1 MRQVQGFE
9 IGEVLRGAFAVYA
22 RNWLAFAL
30 LALITFAPLCVL
42 FALDPRI
49 LGDPAFPL
57 PPEDAKDVAAQRAY
71 VAEFFAA
78 IKSMTVALGSYMAV
92 YTFCS
97 AWLYAGLAYAVI
109 RDLRATAPPF
119 PQVLGQSFRA
129 LPCALVA
136 SVLANLCM
144 VVGFMLLV
152 VPGIIALLV
161 LWVAVP
167 AAVVE
172 RRYASALRRSAAL
185 TKGYKGQLFGLLV
198 LIVFFGLLSNALA
211 DALTSQAGP
220 LVHALVRG
228 VVEAANTSIATVIIA
243 VSYHDL
249 RVIKDKEGAGV
260 SVAKVFE

>member
-9 IGEVLRGAFAVYA
+9 IGEVLRGAFAVYG

-30 LALITFAPLCVL
+30 LALVTFAPLGVFFL
-42 FALDPRI
+42 FDPTI
-49 LGDPAFPL
+49 LGDPGLPL
-57 PPEDAKDVAAQRAY
+57 PPEDAKDVAARRAY
-71 VAEFFAA
+71 FSEFQVV
-78 IKSMTVALGSYMAV
+78 IRSWMGTIGSYLAV

-109 RDLRATAPPF
+109 RDLRATAPEF
-119 PQVLGQSFRA
+119 PQLLAQSCRA
-129 LPCALVA
+129 LPCALVV

-144 VVGFMLLV
+144 TVGFMLLV
-152 VPGIIALLV
+152 VPGIIVLLM

-172 RRYASALRRSAAL
+172 RKYASALRRSVVL
-185 TKGYKGQLFGLLV
+185 TKGYKGQLFGLFL
-198 LIVFFGLLSNALA
+198 LILFFGFLTSALA
-211 DALTSQAGP
+211 EALASQAGP
-220 LVHALVRG
+220 LFTALAHG
-228 VVEAANTSIATVIIA
+228 VFEAVNASVATVVVT

>member
-9 IGEVLRGAFAVYA
+9 IGEVLRGAFAVYG

-30 LALITFAPLCVL
+30 LSLITFAPLCVL
-42 FALDPRI
+42 FVLDPTT
-49 LGDPAFPL
+49 LGDPALPH
-57 PPEDAKDVAAQRAY
+57 PPEDAKDVAARRAY
-71 VAEFFAA
+71 VSESLAA
-78 IKSMTVALGSYMAV
+78 MWSWTTALGTYGAV

-109 RDLRATAPPF
+109 RDLRSAPPEF
-119 PQVLGQSFRA
+119 PQLLWQSWRA
-129 LPCALVA
+129 LPCALLV

-144 VVGFMLLV
+144 FVGFMLLV
-152 VPGIIALLV
+152 VPGIIVLLM

-167 AAVVE
+167 IAVVE
-172 RRYASALRRSAAL
+172 RKYASALRRSAAL
-185 TKGYKGQLFGLLV
+185 TKGYKGQLFGLFL
-198 LIVFFGLLSNALA
+198 LIVFSEILAMTLA
-211 DALTSQAGP
+211 DVLASNVGVLR
-220 LVHALVRG
+220 ALVRG
-228 VVEAANTSIATVIIA
+228 VFEAAIASVATVVIT